1 MNDLMKLWNK
11 MRLWVIG
18 GLFIVILLLEVLAW
32 FFPVF
37 FNFLDRRGYIFIQLA
52 LLGVFLD
59 VEHSIKT
66 TNKATLETTNN
77 FISNLKES
85 NILNLSLKGPYNF
98 FDGLPTV
105 LDKAIEK
112 DSKITSIDI
121 FAETASTYY
130 EYISGSS
137 YKIENIRILVANT
150 DILKKHQISPP
161 NHNNWQSLKR
171 DYHKVKQINIKTF
184 DFLATFFFAIINKKY
199 AHLGIYKLL
208 PDPPGYTTYEDT
220 YTIIDN
226 EPVSTAL
233 LSNLKDFFDNAY
245 NETYFSKDIGD
256 NKI

>member
-1 MNDLMKLWNK
+1 MNDLMKFWNK
-11 MRLWVIG
+11 VRLWIIYGILVI
-18 GLFIVILLLEVLAW
+18 VLLLEVLAW
-32 FFPVF
+32 FFPCISKI
-37 FNFLDRRGYIFIQLA
+37 LDMRGYVFIPLA
-52 LLGVFLD
+52 LLGIFLEVD
-59 VEHSIKT
+59 HSIKT
-66 TNKATLETTNN
+66 TNKATLETTNS
-77 FISNLKES
+77 FISNLREA

-98 FDGLPTV
+98 IDGLPTV
-105 LDKAIEK
+105 LDKAIER

-130 EYISGSS
+130 EYISGSG

-150 DILKKHQISPP
+150 DILKKHQIPLP

-171 DYHKVKQINIKTF
+171 DYHKIKQINIKTF

-208 PDPPGYTTYEDT
+208 PDSPGYTTYEDT

-233 LSNLKDFFDNAY
+233 LSNLKDFFDNVY

>member
-1 MNDLMKLWNK
+1 MKFWNK
-11 MRLWVIG
+11 VRLWIIHGILIVV
-18 GLFIVILLLEVLAW
+18 FILEVLAW
-32 FFPVF
+32 FFPCISKI
-37 FNFLDRRGYIFIQLA
+37 LDMRGYVFVVLA
-52 LLGVFLD
+52 LLSIFLE

-66 TNKATLETTNN
+66 TNKATLETTNS
-77 FISNLKES
+77 FISNLREA
-85 NILNLSLKGPYNF
+85 NILNLGLKGPYNF
-98 FDGLPTV
+98 FNGLPTV
-105 LDKAIEK
+105 LDKAKER

-130 EYISGSS
+130 EYISGSG

-150 DILKKHQISPP
+150 DILKKHQISLP

-184 DFLATFFFAIINKKY
+184 NFLATFFFAIINKKY

-208 PDPPGYTTYEDT
+208 PDPPGYTTYEET
-220 YTIIDN
+220 YIIIDN

-233 LSNLKDFFDNAY
+233 LSNLKDFFDNVY
-245 NETYFSKDIGD
+245 NGTYFSKDIGD